1 MNRIRVLPDQI
12 ANQIAAGEVV
22 ERPASVA
29 KELVENSLDAGARV
43 IRVDVEA
50 GGRRLLRVSDDGCG
64 MTRDDAVLAFE
75 RHATSKINSDS
86 DLSAIQTLGFR
97 GEALPSIG
105 SVARVEMVTKTP
117 DDTHATRLVIEGG
130 HMQEVKDAAHPDGT
144 TITMRDLFFNVPA
157 RRKFLRSEATESY
170 HLTNLVTNYALAQ
183 HTVAFSLQHN
193 GREILRTAAA
203 TDLRE
208 RVYQIFGAAFMNNLL
223 EVSADLTPVARV
235 YGYISLPRERRN
247 SRDAQ
252 YLFVNG
258 RSVRDRVLTRAVT
271 EAYRP
276 LLAQGAYPVAILFVD
291 VPWADVDVNVHPAK
305 TEVRFRRS
313 AAVAEAVREAVQ
325 TTLAAAGYLKSE
337 TVHREAGPTVSEDV
351 AGLVSTE
358 LPPAEDASFLAP
370 VEPLVSSERPVTPL
384 SPVELPTRT
393 ESIIAPA
400 IPGRDA
406 RPKPARPRAPTP
418 SPSLLANEPNS
429 TEKAVLESSS
439 PFDLPIT
446 GASDGGSA
454 EPEITPVV
462 TVNTG
467 SVFPPLDSLSGLVK
481 NIPQTQLSVGVR
493 PLGQLDQSFIVAVDD
508 QGLLMI
514 DQHVAH
520 ERILFDRFRTRES
533 GRPAESQALLL
544 PETIDLSP
552 AQASI
557 FDAAQSDLESFGFD
571 LMRLSGRTIAVK
583 AVPAELPLS
592 EMRNFLLDV
601 IDDLSNTDPKNR
613 RQAVRDRIAGQLA
626 CRAAVQANTVLSDEK
641 MTWLIDNLASASVPT
656 TSPHGRPVILRL
668 AVRDLE
674 KAFRR

>member
-75 RHATSKINSDS
+75 RHATSKINADS

-183 HTVAFSLQHN
+183 HAVAFSLQHN

-223 EVSADLTPVARV
+223 EVNADLTPVARV

-325 TTLAAAGYLKSE
+325 ATLASAGYLKSE
-337 TVHREAGPTVSEDV
+337 TADREADLPAVAASLGPAAVEMPETEAEVKAEALAVTVE
-351 AGLVSTE
+351 AG
-358 LPPAEDASFLAP
+358 ADRMAA
-370 VEPLVSSERPVTPL
+370 
-384 SPVELPTRT
+384 LPTERGSSPALNSAPTIPART
-393 ESIIAPA
+393 P
-400 IPGRDA
+400 
-406 RPKPARPRAPTP
+406 RPKPEKVRGSSGSA
-418 SPSLLANEPNS
+418 SLLES
-429 TEKAVLESSS
+429 TPGPADENVLGSAD
-439 PFDLPIT
+439 PFDRAIPET
-446 GASDGGSA
+446 TA
-454 EPEITPVV
+454 EITPDTNSTA
-462 TVNTG
+462 TVGVNPA

-481 NIPQTQLSVGVR
+481 NVPQTQLSNGVR

-520 ERILFDRFRTRES
+520 ERILFDRFRSREA

-552 AQASI
+552 AQAAI
-557 FDAAQSDLESFGFD
+557 FDAAQAELESFGFD

-583 AVPAELPLS
+583 AVPAELPLG